1 MLQRLLTLL
10 TLVAF
15 AVPATFAQE
24 TGTVTG
30 KVTDA
35 ESGETLPGVNVQLV
49 ELQQGAATNVEGV
62 YRLGGIQPGE
72 YTLRATFVGYQA
84 FETQVNIRAGE
95 TTTVNPQ
102 LESGAVGLDEVVV
115 TGYASQRGTEVSG
128 SISNVQA
135 DEIEGLP
142 SQNPQSLLQG
152 RAAGVQLSSTSG
164 NPGGGFTINIRG
176 QGSITAGN
184 EPLFIVDGVQISNN
198 LTSGNNDRS
207 PLNAIDPSNIESIEV
222 LKDAAAAAI
231 YGAQAANGV
240 VLITTKSGRQG
251 DTRVNVNF
259 EGGVRNTIA
268 NYNVLSQ
275 REWIDYQ
282 VDALGE
288 RNFRQNLIPTYG
300 YAPTTP
306 LGQLQTTDWE
316 DFITRTGAHRKVG
329 FSANGG
335 TENTQ
340 FYIAG
345 NWTDTEAA
353 VREVKYQSYK
363 FRTNITQQFTEDLR
377 VDAKV
382 NLSSGEEPGICQDG
396 FFVNCPWSG
405 IQFEPPVTFPYL
417 DNGEYNP
424 NTTFGRN
431 NNMAVVF
438 NEENRPVNTTQ
449 IIGNISPTYDI
460 NQNFSLQGTAGID
473 WQRIYETDYESPIA
487 DPAAGGSRSDR
498 NATLTNMTLNARLN
512 YNNTFAD
519 VHSVDALVGT
529 EYRREFEI
537 DNEFGVRGFNNSLLR
552 VPDAASTPD
561 FGVGDNTEFRLLSG
575 FGTVN
580 YNYDS
585 RYLLTLTGRYDG
597 TSRFGEDR
605 RFGFFPS
612 VSAAWRITQEDFVD
626 YDFLNEL
633 KLRASFGVTGNSA
646 IGNFPARGLYQVQGS
661 YRGQVGLDPDQLQN
675 PALTWEENREV
686 NLGLDWAFFENRVTG
701 SMDVYRSNTNE
712 LLLGRPLPRSSGFGS
727 IDENVGSIRNQGI
740 ELQLRTIN
748 VQTEDFQ
755 WSTRFNAG
763 LNQNTVQSLSEGQEE
778 LNSGAPL
785 PIAVGHSQF
794 AWKVPRWAGVNPADG
809 RPMWLDGEG
818 NITYEPDV
826 GDAKFF
832 DGTEKD
838 LEGGFGTNLSY
849 QGLSLDVFFQGAYGS
864 TARPQTIQF
873 FLFQQGAF
881 SAGHALL
888 TERWREPGDVTEI
901 PRAVPQGN
909 YQGAAGFG
917 SNSNYFL
924 FDASYIRLKNIRLS
938 YDLPTEIASL
948 VRLRSA
954 RIYVSG
960 TNLATWTSYIGLDPE
975 NQNLS
980 DPTDDDGT
988 SYPNERQINV
998 GIQIGI

>member
-1 MLQRLLTLL
+1 MLKRLLTIL
-10 TLVAF
+10 TIVAF
-15 AVPATFAQE
+15 AVPAALAQE
-24 TGTVTG
+24 TGRVTG

-35 ESGETLPGVNVQLV
+35 ESGDTLPGVNVQLV
-49 ELQQGAATNVEGV
+49 EIQRGAATNAEGV
-62 YRLGGIQPGE
+62 FRLTGIEPGD

-84 FETQVNIRAGE
+84 FETQVTVRAGE

-128 SISNVQA
+128 SISNVGA
-135 DEIEGLP
+135 DELEGLP

-152 RAAGVQLSSTSG
+152 RAAGVQMTATSG
-164 NPGGGFTINIRG
+164 NPGAGFEINIRG

-184 EPLFIVDGVQISNN
+184 DPLFIVDGVQISS
-198 LTSGNNDRS
+198 LDSEVNDRS

-251 DTRVNVNF
+251 DTQVSVNF
-259 EGGVRNTIA
+259 EGGVRTTAA

-275 REWIDYQ
+275 QEWIDYQ
-282 VDALGE
+282 IDALGE
-288 RNFRQNLIPTYG
+288 TGFRQDLIPTYG
-300 YAPTTP
+300 YDPSVP
-306 LGQLQTTDWE
+306 LDQLRNTDWE
-316 DFITRTGAHRKVG
+316 DFITRQGVHRRVN
-329 FSANGG
+329 FTANGG

-340 FYIAG
+340 FYLSG
-345 NWTDTEAA
+345 SWTDTEAA
-353 VREVKYQSYK
+353 VREVGYQSYK
-363 FRTNITQQFTEDLR
+363 FRTNLTQQMTQDFR
-377 VDAKV
+377 VDAKI

-405 IQFEPPVTFPYL
+405 IQFEPPVTFPFL
-417 DNGEYNP
+417 EDGSYNP

-438 NEENRPVNTTQ
+438 NEEDRPVNTTQ

-460 NQNFSLQGTAGID
+460 TDNFSLQGTAGID
-473 WQRIYETDYESPIA
+473 WQRIYEVDYESPIA
-487 DPAAGGSRSDR
+487 DPGVGGSRADR
-498 NATLTNMTLNARLN
+498 SATLTNMTLNARLN
-512 YNNTFAD
+512 YNDTFAD

-529 EYRREFEI
+529 EYRREFEV
-537 DNEFGVRGFNNSLLR
+537 DNEFGVQGFNNSLIR
-552 VPDAASTPD
+552 VPDGANSIS
-561 FGVGDNTEFRLLSG
+561 FFQGENTEFRLLSG

-585 RYLLTLTGRYDG
+585 RYLFTLTGRYDG

-633 KLRASFGVTGNSA
+633 KLRASYGVTGNSD
-646 IGNFPARGLYQVQGS
+646 IGNFPAPALYDLGGS
-661 YRGQVGLDPDQLQN
+661 YRGQKGFDFDQLPN
-675 PALTWEENREV
+675 PQLTWEENREI
-686 NLGLDWAFFENRVTG
+686 NLGLDWAFFDNRVTG
-701 SMDVYRSNTNE
+701 SLDIYRSNTDE
-712 LLLGRPLPRSSGFGS
+712 LLLGRPLPRSSGVGS
-727 IDENVGSIRNQGI
+727 ITENVGSVRNQGI

-748 VQTEDFQ
+748 IQTENFE

-763 LNQNTVQSLSEGQEE
+763 LNQNTVKDLAEGQEE
-778 LNSGAPL
+778 LNSGSAL

-809 RPMWLDGEG
+809 RPMWYDADG
-818 NITYEPDV
+818 NITYQPDV
-826 GDAKFF
+826 GDSKFF
-832 DGTEKD
+832 DGAEKD
-838 LEGGFGTNLSY
+838 VEGGFGTNLSY
-849 QGLSLDVFFQGAYGS
+849 RGLSLDAFFQFAYGATS
-864 TARPQTIQF
+864 RPQTIRF

-881 SAGHALL
+881 SAGHGLL
-888 TERWREPGDVTEI
+888 TERWREPGDVTEV
-901 PRAVPQGN
+901 PRAVPQGV
-909 YQGAAGFG
+909 YQGSAAFS

-924 FDASYIRLKNIRLS
+924 FDSSYLRLKNVRLS
-938 YDLPTEIASL
+938 YTLPSELTNY
-948 VRLRSA
+948 VRLRNA
-954 RIYVSG
+954 RVYVSG
-960 TNLATWTSYIGLDPE
+960 TNLLTWTSYIGLDPE
-975 NQNLS
+975 APEVGDFDAGS
-980 DPTDDDGT
+980 
-988 SYPNERQINV
+988 SYPSERQINF
-998 GIQIGI
+998 GIQLGL